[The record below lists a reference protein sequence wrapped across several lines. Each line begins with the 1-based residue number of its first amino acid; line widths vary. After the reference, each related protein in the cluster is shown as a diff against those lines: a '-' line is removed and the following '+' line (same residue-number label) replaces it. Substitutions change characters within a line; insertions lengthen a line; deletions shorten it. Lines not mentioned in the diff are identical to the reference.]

1 MSEEKSDFTIDQFAS
16 GVRYKLGENSGL
28 DATIK
33 FIFECGSIVFIDGK
47 SSPNLVHHN
56 DHPADVTLRLSIETV
71 NRLYRQELNPMMA
84 VMSGKIKIEGN
95 AMAAMKL
102 GQIFG

>member
-1 MSEEKSDFTIDQFAS
+1 MSENKDFTVEQFAA
-16 GVRYKLGENSGL
+16 GVRHKMGENSGL

-33 FIFECGSIVFIDGK
+33 FVFDCGNIVFVDGK
-47 SSPNLVHHN
+47 SVPNSVSHG
-56 DHPADVTLRLSIETV
+56 DSDADVTLRLAIETV
-71 NRLYRQELNPMMA
+71 NQLYRKELNPMMA

-95 AMAAMKL
+95 AMVAMKL

>member
-1 MSEEKSDFTIDQFAS
+1 MTEEKDFTVDQFAA
-16 GVRYKLGENSGL
+16 GVRYKLGGNSGL

-33 FIFECGSIVFIDGK
+33 FVFDCGSVVYLDGK
-47 SSPNLVHHN
+47 SSPNVVHHN
-56 DHPADVTLRLSIETV
+56 DDPADVTLRLSIETV
-71 NRLYRQELNPMMA
+71 NKLYRQELNPMMA

-102 GQIFG
+102 GQVFS

>member
-1 MSEEKSDFTIDQFAS
+1 M
-16 GVRYKLGENSGL
+16 GENSGL

-33 FIFECGSIVFIDGK
+33 LMFDCGNVVFIDGK
-47 SSPNLVHHN
+47 SVPNSVHHN
-56 DHPADVTLRLSIETV
+56 DDPADVTLRLSIETV
-71 NRLYRQELNPMMA
+71 NQLYRGELNPMMA
-84 VMSGKIKIEGN
+84 VMGGKIKVEGN